1 MRGKR
6 GGVVSTFAS
15 NPTLVG
21 AITTLIIVVA
31 VFLAYH
37 ANPGLPFVSSY
48 RISVLL
54 PNAGS
59 LVPGNDVRIGGV
71 QVGTIETVEPQQRKN
86 GSVVAKA
93 DLRLEGSVN
102 PLPVNSTV
110 VVRAK

>member
-31 VFLAYH
+31 VFLAYN
-37 ANPGLPFVSSY
+37 ANHGLPFVSTY
-48 RISVLL
+48 RVSVLV
-54 PNAGS
+54 PNAAS

-71 QVGTIETVEPQQRKN
+71 QVGSVESVEPKQRPN
-86 GSVVAKA
+86 GSVDAKI
-93 DLRLEGSVN
+93 DVKLEGSVN
-102 PLPVNSTV
+102 PLPVDSSV
-110 VVRAK
+110 IV